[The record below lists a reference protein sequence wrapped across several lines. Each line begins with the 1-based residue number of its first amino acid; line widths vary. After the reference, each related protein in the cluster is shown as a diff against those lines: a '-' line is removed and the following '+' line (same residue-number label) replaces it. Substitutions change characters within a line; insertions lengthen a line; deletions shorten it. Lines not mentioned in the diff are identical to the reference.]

1 MIFNKARI
9 IKILLGILMTSI
21 TCLHFDMQE
30 KIFLSIPMPSV
41 ICTHFTQLVGYY
53 VEKAYTS

>member
-21 TCLHFDMQE
+21 TFLHFDMQE
-30 KIFLSIPMPSV
+30 KIFLRIPMPSV